1 MLKVLAA
8 GPSSSDAMFQFAPA
22 QATDGMA
29 AAASGGLEG
38 LNLIT
43 RRDRYG
49 KSALQSSH
57 NQVTVLSPALRLA
70 LPCTRSSPMALRPV
84 ICCSLF
90 LYSCEV
96 VNEQFPSCA

>member
-1 MLKVLAA
+1 MTLAGPPSLLKVLAA
-8 GPSSSDAMFQFAPA
+8 APSSDDALFRFAPA

-49 KSALQSSH
+49 RSALQPSH
-57 NQVTVLSPALRLA
+57 NQVQ
-70 LPCTRSSPMALRPV
+70 
-84 ICCSLF
+84 I
-90 LYSCEV
+90 
-96 VNEQFPSCA
+96 